1 MTERF
6 GSGPLVP
13 STPTR
18 RRPRGGPRPG
28 DARARSTGAP
38 AVRVWSSGSS
48 GSRGDGRARE
58 RRGGER
64 EREGDRWRTT
74 TAPDTRTRADAFEA
88 DARGSGAGGA
98 RTHASFADSAAAS
111 HNRGSSGRRSGARS
125 ARSARRTNQN
135 IRASRNARSSGHRRS
150 RAFVHRCGRRCP
162 MRNISFLARAV
173 FFEGLLSDFSDWT
186 RAPRNKSSLLRAR
199 CPPPVRETVAP
210 RARSATGR
218 CPGRPVDDETRQT
231 GSRGHQR
238 ARRAFARRSA
248 PRGSR
253 ARVSAPAFGAG
264 ARVTGGRGSVASR
277 GARANARRRH
287 GWRPES
293 PSERASVATQLHRE
307 PADQPRAVRLDV
319 HAAEGGGRTTLP
331 QGRARGAAHAGDDR
345 AALRPGA
352 HRVLR

>member
-6 GSGPLVP
+6 GWFGPLVP
-13 STPTR
+13 SPLIR

-38 AVRVWSSGSS
+38 AVCVWSVGSS

-135 IRASRNARSSGHRRS
+135 IRASRTAQWAPTSSRDFKKFIVHEGDADAKGETFISSASRGSFVGFLGLDARSEKSFFYARVVRPPFAKPLRVACAVGDRS
-150 RAFVHRCGRRCP
+150 VNRWTTKRDR
-162 MRNISFLARAV
+162 LAGAPTGETRV
-173 FFEGLLSDFSDWT
+173 
-186 RAPRNKSSLLRAR
+186 RAPFRA
-199 CPPPVRETVAP
+199 
-210 RARSATGR
+210 
-218 CPGRPVDDETRQT
+218 
-231 GSRGHQR
+231 
-238 ARRAFARRSA
+238 
-248 PRGSR
+248 
-253 ARVSAPAFGAG
+253 
-264 ARVTGGRGSVASR
+264 ARVTRASR
-277 GARANARRRH
+277 
-287 GWRPES
+287 
-293 PSERASVATQLHRE
+293 L
-307 PADQPRAVRLDV
+307 PRS
-319 HAAEGGGRTTLP
+319 
-331 QGRARGAAHAGDDR
+331 GRARG
-345 AALRPGA
+345 
-352 HRVLR
+352 

>member
-48 GSRGDGRARE
+48 GSRGHGRARE

-186 RAPRNKSSLLRAR
+186 RAPRKKSSLLARAL
-199 CPPPVRETVAP
+199 
-210 RARSATGR
+210 
-218 CPGRPVDDETRQT
+218 
-231 GSRGHQR
+231 
-238 ARRAFARRSA
+238 SA
-248 PRGSR
+248 PRSRNRCASR
-253 ARVSAPAFGAG
+253 AVGDRTLNRWTTKRDRLALGGTNGRDARSRAVPRRAG
-264 ARVTGGRGSVASR
+264 HARASR
-277 GARANARRRH
+277 
-287 GWRPES
+287 
-293 PSERASVATQLHRE
+293 L
-307 PADQPRAVRLDV
+307 PRS
-319 HAAEGGGRTTLP
+319 
-331 QGRARGAAHAGDDR
+331 GRARG
-345 AALRPGA
+345 
-352 HRVLR
+352 

>member
-6 GSGPLVP
+6 GWFGPLAP
-13 STPTR
+13 STLIR

-28 DARARSTGAP
+28 ETRARSMGAP
-38 AVRVWSSGSS
+38 AVCVWSVGSS

-135 IRASRNARSSGHRRS
+135 IRASRTAQWAPKSSRDFVRSSFTFGDAQVKHL
-150 RAFVHRCGRRCP
+150 
-162 MRNISFLARAV
+162 FLRLR
-173 FFEGLLSDFSDWT
+173 EGLLSDFSDWT
-186 RAPRNKSSLLRAR
+186 RAPRNPFSTRALCAPRSRNR
-199 CPPPVRETVAP
+199 CAS

-218 CPGRPVDDETRQT
+218 
-231 GSRGHQR
+231 
-238 ARRAFARRSA
+238 
-248 PRGSR
+248 
-253 ARVSAPAFGAG
+253 
-264 ARVTGGRGSVASR
+264 
-277 GARANARRRH
+277 
-287 GWRPES
+287 
-293 PSERASVATQLHRE
+293 
-307 PADQPRAVRLDV
+307 
-319 HAAEGGGRTTLP
+319 
-331 QGRARGAAHAGDDR
+331 
-345 AALRPGA
+345 
-352 HRVLR
+352 

>member
-64 EREGDRWRTT
+64 EGEGDRWRTT
-74 TAPDTRTRADAFEA
+74 TAPDTRTDAFEA

-135 IRASRNARSSGHRRS
+135 IRASRNARSSGHRRTS
-150 RAFVHRCGRRCP
+150 MAFVHRCGRRCETFLSSW
-162 MRNISFLARAV
+162 RVQFSSRVFCRISRTGRALREINPLFSARVVRLPFAKPLRLARGRRPDAAPV
-173 FFEGLLSDFSDWT
+173 DRWT
-186 RAPRNKSSLLRAR
+186 TKRDRLALGGTNGRD
-199 CPPPVRETVAP
+199 
-210 RARSATGR
+210 ARS
-218 CPGRPVDDETRQT
+218 
-231 GSRGHQR
+231 R
-238 ARRAFARRSA
+238 AVPRRAGHAR
-248 PRGSR
+248 
-253 ARVSAPAFGAG
+253 
-264 ARVTGGRGSVASR
+264 ASR
-277 GARANARRRH
+277 
-287 GWRPES
+287 
-293 PSERASVATQLHRE
+293 L
-307 PADQPRAVRLDV
+307 PR
-319 HAAEGGGRTTLP
+319 T
-331 QGRARGAAHAGDDR
+331 GRARG
-345 AALRPGA
+345 
-352 HRVLR
+352 

>member
-135 IRASRNARSSGHRRS
+135 IRASRNARSSGHRRTS
-150 RAFVHRCGRRCP
+150 MAFVHRCGRRCETFLSSWRVQFSSRVFCRISRTGRALRE
-162 MRNISFLARAV
+162 RNPL
-173 FFEGLLSDFSDWT
+173 FS
-186 RAPRNKSSLLRAR
+186 RAR

-218 CPGRPVDDETRQT
+218 
-231 GSRGHQR
+231 
-238 ARRAFARRSA
+238 
-248 PRGSR
+248 
-253 ARVSAPAFGAG
+253 
-264 ARVTGGRGSVASR
+264 
-277 GARANARRRH
+277 
-287 GWRPES
+287 
-293 PSERASVATQLHRE
+293 
-307 PADQPRAVRLDV
+307 
-319 HAAEGGGRTTLP
+319 
-331 QGRARGAAHAGDDR
+331 
-345 AALRPGA
+345 
-352 HRVLR
+352 